1 MDTLPFR
8 EAPVLPPQDSALA
21 QEKLVRSF
29 MPELDTLRGI
39 AVLGVLFLHGFEW
52 QYGGLHFA
60 APARLFLLLTQPGW
74 IGVNLFFVLSG
85 FLITGILLES
95 RDRPDYYRRFY
106 ARRALR
112 ILPPY
117 YLLLILLGL
126 LHQASMGFLGL
137 SFIYLANLTSFFGVA
152 MDYGPL
158 WSLAVEEHYY
168 ILWPTVVRKL
178 KSRSLVVF
186 STAICAAVPISRA
199 IAFRYNHR
207 IGIDWY
213 TWFVADG
220 LATGSLLAV
229 LLRSSIRRRQVASL
243 CAALMAGALALAAA
257 GVPFGILSRQSLLGA
272 AMQFTVINTFFAGF
286 LLLFLLLGTSSWKFC
301 VNRPVLQFFGY
312 ISYGLYLFHIIVFR
326 IYDKCAHAYWPQ
338 LEPSAGHF
346 SLVLVRFAVAGGAA
360 VALSYLSRKYYE
372 ERFLRLKNRIP
383 SSPLPAPAA
392 VVSQA
397 LASVAT
403 KAKGSA

>member
-8 EAPVLPPQDSALA
+8 EAPAVAVQESPLA
-21 QEKLVRSF
+21 QDKLVRSF

-52 QYGGLHFA
+52 QYGGLQFGHL
-60 APARLFLLLTQPGW
+60 ARLFLLLTQPGW

-95 RDRPDYYRRFY
+95 RNRPDYYRRFY

-126 LHQASMGFLGL
+126 LHQASMAFLGL
-137 SFIYLANLTSFFGVA
+137 SFIYLSNLTSFFGVA

-168 ILWPTVVRKL
+168 ILWPTVAHKL

-186 STAICAAVPISRA
+186 LTAICAAVPISRA
-199 IAFRYNHR
+199 IAFRYDHG

-229 LLRSSIRRRQVASL
+229 LLRSSIRRKQVANL
-243 CAALMAGALALAAA
+243 CVVLLVAALVVAAA
-257 GVPFGILSRQSLLGA
+257 GAPFGILSRQRILGA
-272 AMQFTVINTFFAGF
+272 TLQFTVLNMFFAGF
-286 LLLFLLLGTSSWKFC
+286 LLLFLLLGTSSWKRC
-301 VNRPVLQFFGY
+301 VNRPALQFFGY
-312 ISYGLYLFHIIVFR
+312 ISYGLYLFHIMMFR
-326 IYDKCAHAYWPQ
+326 IYDKGTRAYWPQ
-338 LEPSAGHF
+338 LQPSAGHF
-346 SLVLVRFAVAGGAA
+346 CLVVVRFVLAGGAA
-360 VALSYLSRKYYE
+360 VGLSYLSRKYYE
-372 ERFLRLKNRIP
+372 DRFLRLKNRITP
-383 SSPLPAPAA
+383 GPLQAQEAR
-392 VVSQA
+392 VSED
-397 LASVAT
+397 SRVRP
-403 KAKGSA
+403 